1 MLRFHG
7 GVHSYVTGLWFA
19 GPLVSDFGGLKF
31 WSPCL
36 QQFIQR
42 LALPCCKVG
51 QVGAT
56 MTVRGITF
64 RIQQT
69 INTGVLG
76 YTGL

>member
-7 GVHSYVTGLWFA
+7 GGFIDMSQGLRFP

-31 WSPCL
+31 WSPFL
-36 QQFIQR
+36 QQFNKR

-56 MTVRGITF
+56 MTVVKLCRVSGPRDYF
-64 RIQQT
+64 QDPAEH
-69 INTGVLG
+69 
-76 YTGL
+76 